1 MSIAKTQA
9 PRNPK
14 IQSIILWFIKKSL
27 WDGLLGMELRHD
39 YMGFS
44 PSLFKATDVSSYTHL
59 FFCVTSSVPFS
70 VTWAFN
76 LSGKK
81 YDKIEGSKKLL
92 WKWAKKYEQKHSD
105 QSFNE

>member
-1 MSIAKTQA
+1 
-9 PRNPK
+9 
-14 IQSIILWFIKKSL
+14 
-27 WDGLLGMELRHD
+27 
-39 YMGFS
+39 MGFS

-92 WKWAKKYEQKHSD
+92 
-105 QSFNE
+105 